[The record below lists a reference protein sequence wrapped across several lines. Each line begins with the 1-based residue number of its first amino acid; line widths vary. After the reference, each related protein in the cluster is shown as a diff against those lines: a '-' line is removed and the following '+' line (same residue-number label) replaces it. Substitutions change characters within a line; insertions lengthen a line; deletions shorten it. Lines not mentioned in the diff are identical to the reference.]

1 MPHSAFMDDRR
12 DRPSFDA
19 AALAAPDAPAGD
31 GHGALTAQAAW
42 RTSAVLFTATGLAC
56 LVQVATGLFDH
67 AVKSP
72 GVVAAAAVA
81 SLLLAVVWWTMGERN
96 ADTKWLHVGQ
106 LTSYA
111 LLTIVL
117 AQAPS
122 IASHLGVAYLLPLIF
137 AALFMSSRSLLFYI
151 GLSIGFIVASSIAY
165 ADESISVLPVAMTIA
180 ALVSTAG
187 LTFYVRLQLDA
198 IGRQSARLSGRDAL
212 TGLPNLRPLYERL
225 DVMIN
230 RAARDDGALA
240 VVMLDLEGFKRVND
254 QYSHSV
260 GDQTLR
266 AVADAMAAIV
276 RRNELVARRGGDEFA
291 VVTDTA
297 DPVEIE
303 AMIDRLSTAIADARL
318 AMLPDAPT
326 GVTAGWSVYQ
336 DGDDIGHLLSRA
348 DHALNEAK
356 AESRIKR
363 WSWRARRLGDDF
375 EPGPGS

>member
-1 MPHSAFMDDRR
+1 MDDRR
-12 DRPSFDA
+12 DRPSFEA
-19 AALAAPDAPAGD
+19 AAYAAPDAPTGD

-42 RTSAVLFTATGLAC
+42 HTSAVLFAATGLAC
-56 LVQVATGLFDH
+56 LAQVATGAFGD
-67 AVKSP
+67 AVENP
-72 GVVAAAAVA
+72 GVVAAAAVVA
-81 SLLLAVVWWTMGERN
+81 LLLAGIWWILGARSAGER
-96 ADTKWLHVGQ
+96 WLHAGQ

-117 AQAPS
+117 AQAPTL
-122 IASHLGVAYLLPLIF
+122 ASHLSVAYLLPLIF
-137 AALFMSSRSLLFYI
+137 AALFLSSRSLIFYI
-151 GLSIGFIVASSIAY
+151 AVSVAFIVFSSVAY
-165 ADESISVLPVAMTIA
+165 AGESISVLPAAMTIA

-187 LTFYVRLQLDA
+187 LTFYVRLQLDS

-225 DVMIN
+225 EVMIN
-230 RAARDDGALA
+230 RAARDDGSLS

-266 AVADAMAAIV
+266 AVAAAMMTTA
-276 RRNELVARRGGDEFA
+276 RRSELVARRGGDEFA
-291 VVTDTA
+291 IVTDTA
-297 DPVEIE
+297 DPVQIE
-303 AMIDRLSTAIADARL
+303 ALIERLATAIADARY

-326 GVTAGWSVYQ
+326 GVTAGWAAYEE
-336 DGDDIGHLLSRA
+336 GDDIGRLLSRA

-356 AESRIKR
+356 AAARIQR
-363 WSWRARRLGDDF
+363 GSWRARRLGEDF